1 MCIRDRFQH
10 HVKRFGADHSSYNA
24 VMQACAFAGQVERCQ
39 QLFDEMVQ
47 IHLIPNAQSYVNMML
62 ARKLAGEPREKLE
75 AIFKEGVRT
84 GALTAVMRL
93 DTEFTMWYDML
104 TRLGSFKG
112 NQGVAAKDPETMTR
126 LSAAHSVPQGGY
138 LSSPEG
144 DSKPMPSDMWATW
157 GWDSTLE
164 RKFVP
169 RSERVKY
176 EVDRRLGG
184 GRDLYGSVF
193 SKMKR
198 RPWTRYT
205 GMLRHDWVGPQIGL
219 IPKNFSSAP
228 PPEFSRS
235 TCDPA
240 F

>member
-184 GRDLYGSVF
+184 GRAVS
-193 SKMKR
+193 
-198 RPWTRYT
+198 YT
-205 GMLRHDWVGPQIGL
+205 HLRAHET
-219 IPKNFSSAP
+219 
-228 PPEFSRS
+228 PEHLVCRLLLEKKKKSIQNELMSEVNIRKKANKSFTIIVS
-235 TCDPA
+235 
-240 F
+240 